1 MYLIKVDRELQEYE
15 ANSLSKSYAEQIERG
30 VLVLG
35 KNDTV
40 ELMPGTAI
48 IGLPCI
54 DIEDAND
61 GFFKSLR
68 KEAKKPE

>member
-40 ELMPGTAI
+40 ELLQPMAI
-48 IGLPCI
+48 IQMQEHG
-54 DIEDAND
+54 ND
-61 GFFKSLR
+61 LSFKSLR
-68 KEAKKPE
+68 RAAKKAE